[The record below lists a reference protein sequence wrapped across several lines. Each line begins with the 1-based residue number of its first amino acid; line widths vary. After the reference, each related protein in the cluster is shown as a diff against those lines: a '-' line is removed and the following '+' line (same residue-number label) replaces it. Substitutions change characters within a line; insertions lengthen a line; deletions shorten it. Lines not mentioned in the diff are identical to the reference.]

1 MNATIYAILGIAFL
15 IFFHETGHWLV
26 ARTLGLKTLV
36 FSIGFGSK
44 STSIVLG
51 KFLDTEFRLGLF
63 PFGGFV
69 LIPELHDEEV
79 GRVVLEEHGLDG
91 DTYVAQP
98 IWKRALVIAA
108 GPLANIILAYG
119 LYVILLIEHLHLLPA
134 QAIFAAFFTTAGATN
149 SVISGLLMMLH
160 LTAVDPSLP
169 AGATD
174 IHGVVGIFQV
184 VHQAASSS
192 FVIFAQIL
200 AYLSLNLAVINLLP
214 LPQLVDG
221 GQLLFL
227 AIEKLNGRP
236 VSLELRGYLGL
247 LALVGIILLTGV
259 GLLND
264 FTKPIS
270 F

>member
-1 MNATIYAILGIAFL
+1 MNSTISAILGIAFL
-15 IFFHETGHWLV
+15 IFFHELGHWLV
-26 ARTLGLKTLV
+26 ARGLGLKTVV

-44 STSIVLG
+44 ATSISLG
-51 KFLDTEFRLGLF
+51 KFWDTEFRLGLF

-69 LIPELHDEEV
+69 VIPELQDEEG
-79 GRVVLEEHGLDG
+79 GRIVLEEHGIDG
-91 DTYVAQP
+91 DAYVKQP
-98 IWKRALVIAA
+98 VWKRALVIAA
-108 GPLANIILAYG
+108 GPLANIFLAYG
-119 LYVILLIEHLHLLPA
+119 LYVILLIEHRHLLAA
-134 QAIFAAFFTTAGATN
+134 QAIVAAFFTTAGATN

-174 IHGVVGIFQV
+174 VHGIVGIFQV
-184 VHQAASSS
+184 VHQAAGSS
-192 FVIFAQIL
+192 FVIFGQIL

-214 LPQLVDG
+214 LPLFDG

-227 AIEKLNGRP
+227 AVEKLIGRP
-236 VSLELRGYLGL
+236 VSLELRGYLSL
-247 LALVGIILLTGV
+247 LALVGLILLTGL

-270 F
+270 L